1 MNWVAL
7 GLLTVGLAAFGLDAD
22 AAPRSSGAAAVAI
35 MKLEGTAGGEHA
47 APAAGAAVPRRVS
60 RRAIS
65 EK

>member
-1 MNWVAL
+1 MQMRLHVAAEPQL
-7 GLLTVGLAAFGLDAD
+7 
-22 AAPRSSGAAAVAI
+22 AI